1 MTSTAT
7 KRSRATSE
15 QLNRLLDYLMEVPG
29 LAGSRF
35 HSLHGKYECDKK
47 WSELATKLNSLGG
60 AVKTVNQWQ
69 TVWRDLKSRT
79 SIKARNRR
87 RQQALTGNRP
97 ISEEPLTEF
106 ERRVSALIGEE
117 YMKGH
122 DSTPE
127 NIPLEEVIQ
136 MGIEVEDERV
146 ISEAPS
152 PLRTPLA
159 ENFTLRSGNSHISD
173 RRTPRASLKRKRMEE
188 DGNARKKFLEIAEK
202 QADALKMLAQSSIE
216 TVEVAKQQAD
226 ALKILA
232 ESSSAIAQANKMM
245 AEAIAVLGNGLSAT
259 AEAFNNLT
267 NAIYRM

>member
-1 MTSTAT
+1 
-7 KRSRATSE
+7 
-15 QLNRLLDYLMEVPG
+15 MEVPG

-35 HSLHGKYECDKK
+35 HSLHGKFECDKK

-79 SIKARNRR
+79 SIKARNRQ

-117 YMKGH
+117 YMKRH

-152 PLRTPLA
+152 PLRKPLA

-202 QADALKMLAQSSIE
+202 QADALK
-216 TVEVAKQQAD
+216 
-226 ALKILA
+226 ILA
-232 ESSSAIAQANKMM
+232 ESSSASAQANKMM